1 MRRGVLSKHTCPR
14 PSRGRSLRETGRRRC
29 LSAGS
34 GSGSRFH
41 LCRMASIGGVMQVR
55 ALRTLGS
62 IVASGVPVLGRRRP
76 HVAVE
81 GRESVMV

>member
-1 MRRGVLSKHTCPR
+1 MYSQSTHAHGPVAVEASEA
-14 PSRGRSLRETGRRRC
+14 RETGRRRC
-29 LSAGS
+29 LLAGS